1 VPESVGTMALKL
13 SVDSQGWSNGLRSAS
28 DEQTKFAGRT
38 KTANEDMKAGAQ
50 GASEK
55 ITGFFDKVKSGGSGA
70 IFSELKSGLGD
81 VVGQLGAGVG
91 AAASFAGAI
100 GAGLSL
106 VVDKAREAS
115 REVNNLAKF
124 GERIGANAQEAQV
137 IRRTFELGGVADAE
151 HTITRLAQHIG
162 ELRVDPTGGVAQ
174 ALERIHLDPQRV
186 AGLPTREAIEE
197 IVVALGRVPNVFDR
211 ANISQQLFGK
221 SFQEVQELVRR
232 GATVF
237 AQAEREVASFGVDAE
252 TVRTAREAESEWR
265 KFGETTGAITGKIKE
280 GFSSIGVVLS
290 LQLAQAANGL
300 TRLLGLQEPARS
312 RPVTD
317 RTATGVGG
325 TWGEEV
331 EQART
336 AQQEIARI
344 VANGPRI
351 RPVADVD
358 VQVGRSLEQLSDR
371 IRLDET
377 ARGSAERL
385 GLVRVGATQ
394 QEIAAVRDLL
404 QARDEL
410 VKKGATPDQL
420 NRFDATARAAAA
432 SRRNQ
437 AAEGQLT
444 TLQQEVRFAGLSAGL
459 VQARIAAEQGVNER
473 IAFRLDFM
481 ARERDLMNT
490 LVQQRTSIIDS
501 TLTETDRI
509 GRTLGLIDQMRTRL
523 GPNGLPLLNEQQANR
538 AIGAAFANL
547 NRQLGGPSSFAVNA
561 PSANSVELANMVAD
575 LEIRQRHGVD
585 DPERRIETL
594 LQSILDGQ
602 AEGNRIN
609 DRWGEAAREILRQLP
624 QTPANL

>member
-1 VPESVGTMALKL
+1 
-13 SVDSQGWSNGLRSAS
+13 
-28 DEQTKFAGRT
+28 
-38 KTANEDMKAGAQ
+38 
-50 GASEK
+50 
-55 ITGFFDKVKSGGSGA
+55 
-70 IFSELKSGLGD
+70 
-81 VVGQLGAGVG
+81 
-91 AAASFAGAI
+91 
-100 GAGLSL
+100 
-106 VVDKAREAS
+106 
-115 REVNNLAKF
+115 
-124 GERIGANAQEAQV
+124 
-137 IRRTFELGGVADAE
+137 
-151 HTITRLAQHIG
+151 
-162 ELRVDPTGGVAQ
+162 
-174 ALERIHLDPQRV
+174 
-186 AGLPTREAIEE
+186 
-197 IVVALGRVPNVFDR
+197 VPNVFDR

-221 SFQEVQELVRR
+221 SFQEVQELVAAGRR
-232 GATVF
+232 SSPRPSG
-237 AQAEREVASFGVDAE
+237 RWRRSASTQE

-290 LQLAQAANGL
+290 LQFAQAANGL
-300 TRLLGLQEPARS
+300 TRLLGLQESARS

-317 RTATGVGG
+317 RTSTGGGG

-358 VQVGRSLEQLSDR
+358 VQVGRSLEQLRDR

-420 NRFDATARAAAA
+420 VEVDRTLRASAA
-432 SRRNQ
+432 SRRDQ

-444 TLQQEVRFAGLSAGL
+444 TLQQEIRFAGLSAGL

-561 PSANSVELANMVAD
+561 RRLAVSNWRTWWPTWRSGSGTASTIPSDASRRSCRRFSKGRRKATGSTIGGARRPGRSCGNCRRRRPTCERSACVAVTILGLA
-575 LEIRQRHGVD
+575 QRGGL
-585 DPERRIETL
+585 RWTF
-594 LQSILDGQ
+594 DG
-602 AEGNRIN
+602 EGNRTFRFLLTLKVTTAPN
-609 DRWGEAAREILRQLP
+609 LLATAAAVYTALNATATSRASRARSTQRP
-624 QTPANL
+624 SARR